1 MPQMSLL
8 VSWAFILYDFSNLN
22 VAIADDSAFFRTALR
37 SVLLGFGI
45 RDVFEVEDGK
55 QCLAVVEKQRP
66 DILFL
71 DWEMP
76 VLSGPEVM
84 LDIRRKDGPHPYL
97 PVIMVTS
104 HTELER
110 VQRATTLGIHELLC
124 KPIAAKPVYQ
134 RLLSVVMN
142 PRPFVRT
149 ASYFGPM
156 PRNGK
161 PPKEDSDPELIEEGD
176 DAFML

>member
-1 MPQMSLL
+1 M
-8 VSWAFILYDFSNLN
+8 YDFSNLS

-45 RDVFEVEDGK
+45 RNVFEVEDG
-55 QCLAVVEKQRP
+55 QECLKVVDNNRP

-84 LDIRRKDGPHPYL
+84 RDIRRKDGPHPYL
-97 PVIMVTS
+97 PVIMITS

-110 VQRATTLGIHELLC
+110 VKYATTLGIHELLS

-149 ASYFGPM
+149 GCYFGPM

-161 PPKEDSDPELIEEGD
+161 LPEEDNKPDLIEED
-176 DAFML
+176 EAFML

>member
-1 MPQMSLL
+1 M
-8 VSWAFILYDFSNLN
+8 YDFSNLN
-22 VAIADDSAFFRTALR
+22 VAIADDSVFFRTALR

-45 RDVFEVEDGK
+45 RDVFEVEDGQ
-55 QCLAVVEKQRP
+55 QCLAVVERQRP

-76 VLSGPEVM
+76 VMSGPEVM
-84 LDIRRKDGPHPYL
+84 RSIRKKEAPHPFI

-104 HTELER
+104 HTEFER
-110 VQRATTLGIHELLC
+110 VEHATRLGIHELLC

-149 ASYFGPM
+149 SSYFGPM

-161 PPKEDSDPELIEEGD
+161 IPEEETRPELIEEE
-176 DAFML
+176 DAFMI

>member
-1 MPQMSLL
+1 M
-8 VSWAFILYDFSNLN
+8 YDFSNLN
-22 VAIADDSAFFRTALR
+22 VAIADDSAFFRTSLR
-37 SVLLGFGI
+37 SVLYGFGI
-45 RDVFEVEDGK
+45 RDIFEAEDGK
-55 QCLAVVEKQRP
+55 QCLTMVEKLRP

-76 VLSGPEVM
+76 EMSGLQVM
-84 LDIRRKDGPHPYL
+84 RDIRREDGPHPFL

-104 HTELER
+104 HTELDR
-110 VQRATTLGIHELLC
+110 VQQATTLGIHELLC

-134 RLLSVVMN
+134 RLVSIVTN
-142 PRPFVRT
+142 PRKFVRT

-161 PPKEDSDPELIEEGD
+161 LPVDESPPDIIKEDG
-176 DAFML
+176 DAFIL